1 VTASSALDPA
11 AGALMSFDESARRIE
26 KNSQWIAGGVNSN
39 FRLNI
44 APTPLVF
51 DRAEGPYLFDVD
63 GNRLIDYYL
72 GMGPMILGHS
82 PLALRRAVQEQVD
95 RGILFAGQGELEVEA
110 ARLVCELVPCAE
122 RIRFG
127 SSGSEVVQGAI
138 RLARAATGRRTIL
151 KFEGHYHGWFD
162 NILWSTAP
170 GLNAAGPEDNPI
182 PVAGSAGQD
191 PEAAEGIEVLAWND
205 LERLERRLARGDV
218 AAVIME
224 AAMCNAGAIHPA
236 PGYLEGAREACTRFG
251 TILIFDEV
259 ITGFRLAAGGAQ
271 ERFEVTPDLATFGKA
286 IANGFPVAALAGRA
300 DLLDLFATGGVV
312 HGGTY
317 NAQCVSMAAT
327 VATLR
332 ALTPNLY
339 ATIEKRG
346 RRLMSGIDESLSR
359 AGIRA
364 VVTGFPS
371 VFHVG
376 FGLDAPARHYRDL
389 TRIDR
394 QAYVAFTTALLQR
407 GVRALERGA
416 WFLSIEH
423 DDAVIDATLA
433 AVEDAAR
440 AVARGSRI

>member
-1 VTASSALDPA
+1 
-11 AGALMSFDESARRIE
+11 M
-26 KNSQWIAGGVNSN
+26 AGGVNSN

-51 DRAEGPYLFDVD
+51 ERAEGPYLFDVD

-82 PLALRRAVQEQVD
+82 PETVRAAVHDQIGK
-95 RGILFAGQGELEVEA
+95 GILFAGQSDLEAEA
-110 ARLVCELVPCAE
+110 ARLVCSLVPCAE

-138 RLARAATGRRTIL
+138 RLARAATGRRIIL

-170 GLNAAGPEDNPI
+170 GLNAAGPAEAPV

-191 PEAAEGIEVLAWND
+191 PQAAAGIEILVWND
-205 LERLERRLARGDV
+205 LDRLEQRLSRGDV
-218 AAVIME
+218 AGVIME
-224 AAMCNAGAIHPA
+224 PAMCNAGAIHPS
-236 PGYLEGAREACTRFG
+236 PGYLEGARAACTRTG

-259 ITGFRLAAGGAQ
+259 ITGFRLSAGGAQ
-271 ERFEVTPDLATFGKA
+271 ALFGVTPDLATFGKA

-300 DLLDLFATGGVV
+300 ALLDLFATGGVV

-317 NAQCVSMAAT
+317 NSQFLSMAAT

-332 ALTPNLY
+332 DLTPALY
-339 ATIEKRG
+339 ETIDRRG
-346 RRLMSGIDESLSR
+346 RRLMDGIRTALED
-359 AGIRA
+359 AGIKA
-364 VVTGFPS
+364 VVTGFPGI
-371 VFHVG
+371 FHVG
-376 FGLDAPARHYRDL
+376 FGLEAPARDYRDL

-394 QAYVAFTTALLQR
+394 PAYVAFTTALLKR

-416 WFLSIEH
+416 WFLSREH
-423 DDAVIDATLA
+423 DEGVIDATLA
-433 AVEDAAR
+433 AVADAAR
-440 AVARGSRI
+440 EVARR

>member
-1 VTASSALDPA
+1 MTAQSAVDAAATPA
-11 AGALMSFDESARRIE
+11 LSFEESARRIAR
-26 KNSQWIAGGVNSN
+26 NAQWMAGGVNSN

-44 APTPLVF
+44 SPTPLVF
-51 DRAEGPYLFDVD
+51 ERAEGPYLFDVD

-82 PLALRRAVQEQVD
+82 PETLRAAIHDQID
-95 RGILFAGQGELEVEA
+95 KGILFAGQSELEAEA
-110 ARLVCELVPCAE
+110 ARLVCNLVPCAE

-138 RLARAATGRRTIL
+138 RLARAATGRRIIL

-170 GLNAAGPEDNPI
+170 GLNAAGPAEAPV

-191 PEAAEGIEVLAWND
+191 PQAADGIEILVWND
-205 LERLERRLARGDV
+205 LDRLEQRLSRGDV
-218 AAVIME
+218 AGVIME
-224 AAMCNAGAIHPA
+224 PAMCNAGAIHPA
-236 PGYLEGAREACTRFG
+236 PGYLEGAREACTRTG

-259 ITGFRLAAGGAQ
+259 ITGFRLSAGGAQ
-271 ERFEVTPDLATFGKA
+271 ALFGVTPDLATFGKA

-317 NAQCVSMAAT
+317 NSQCLSMAAT
-327 VATLR
+327 VATLSE
-332 ALTPNLY
+332 LTPALY
-339 ATIEKRG
+339 ETIDRRG
-346 RRLMSGIDESLSR
+346 RRLMDGIRMALED
-359 AGIRA
+359 AGIQA
-364 VVTGFPS
+364 VVTGFPGI
-371 VFHVG
+371 FHVG
-376 FGLDAPARHYRDL
+376 FGLAAPARHYRDL

-394 QAYVAFTTALLQR
+394 PAYVAFTTALLKR

-416 WFLSIEH
+416 WFLSREH
-423 DDAVIDATLA
+423 DEAVIDATLA
-433 AVEDAAR
+433 AVADAAR
-440 AVARGSRI
+440 EVARR